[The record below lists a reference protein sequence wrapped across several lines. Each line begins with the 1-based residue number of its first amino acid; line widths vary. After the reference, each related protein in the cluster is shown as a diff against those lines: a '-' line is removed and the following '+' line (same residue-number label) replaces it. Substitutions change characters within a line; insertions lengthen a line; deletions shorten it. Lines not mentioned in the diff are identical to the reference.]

1 MSTPNPKD
9 LFGVRKVP
17 ALSVVPATSMIYE
30 ALGMWEGAEK
40 YGAFNWRDHPVQA
53 MVYVDAMDRH
63 IKAWVA
69 GQETDPK
76 SGKPHLGHAKACIG
90 IIIDAFETGN
100 LIDNRPKNAATLRL
114 LEQYDRTNQLQE
126 VPRVP
131 KSSSRSTNRRRS
143 SATARRGARAAH
155 RKTAGGR

>member
-114 LEQYDRTNQLQE
+114 LERYDRSTNSQE
-126 VPRVP
+126 VPRAS
-131 KSSSRSTNRRRS
+131 KSSLRSTNRCRAPSASRR
-143 SATARRGARAAH
+143 RARAPD
-155 RKTAGGR
+155 RKAAR